1 MRESSRTA
9 ERTMAGKEL
18 SQGRSAAALTDT
30 ATAIHY
36 CLRYLA
42 EDARQQGLVQTTGL
56 LELIA
61 DLALDEARTLRSRH

>member
-1 MRESSRTA
+1 MREASRIL
-9 ERTMAGKEL
+9 EKPVL
-18 SQGRSAAALTDT
+18 SKASAREDTTLSDT

-42 EDARQQGLVQTTGL
+42 EDARQHGLVQTVGL

-61 DLALDEARTLRSRH
+61 DLALDEARTKHSRH

>member
-1 MRESSRTA
+1 MRDVSRILEKSAQPKATA
-9 ERTMAGKEL
+9 EEGASL
-18 SQGRSAAALTDT
+18 SDT

-42 EDARQQGLVQTTGL
+42 EDARQQGLVQTVGL

>member
-1 MRESSRTA
+1 MRDGSRVL
-9 ERTMAGKEL
+9 ERSIQPKASMLE
-18 SQGRSAAALTDT
+18 SAALNDT

-42 EDARQQGLVQTTGL
+42 EDARQHGLTQTVGL

>member
-1 MRESSRTA
+1 MREASRILEKA
-9 ERTMAGKEL
+9 VLAKA
-18 SQGRSAAALTDT
+18 SARQAATLNDT

-42 EDARQQGLVQTTGL
+42 EDARQHGLVQTVGL

-61 DLALDEARTLRSRH
+61 DLALDEARAKRSRH

>member
-1 MRESSRTA
+1 MREASRVT
-9 ERTMAGKEL
+9 EKPVL
-18 SQGRSAAALTDT
+18 SRVSAREAASLTDT

-42 EDARQQGLVQTTGL
+42 EDARQQGLIQTVGL

>member
-1 MRESSRTA
+1 MREASRVT
-9 ERTMAGKEL
+9 EKPVL
-18 SQGRSAAALTDT
+18 SGVSAQEAASLTDT

-36 CLRYLA
+36 CLHYLA
-42 EDARQQGLVQTTGL
+42 EDARRQGLTQTVGL

>member
-1 MRESSRTA
+1 MRDVSRILEKA
-9 ERTMAGKEL
+9 DLPKASDQDR
-18 SQGRSAAALTDT
+18 RSLHDT

-42 EDARQQGLVQTTGL
+42 EDARQQGLTQTTGL

>member
-1 MRESSRTA
+1 MREATRIIEKPA
-9 ERTMAGKEL
+9 LPKA
-18 SQGRSAAALTDT
+18 SAREGATLNDT

-42 EDARQQGLVQTTGL
+42 EDARRQGLTQTVGL

-61 DLALDEARTLRSRH
+61 DLALDEARSMRSRH